1 MRLNRLTKLAAAG
14 AAAVLALGACT
25 PEERAA
31 EELPGASPSPG
42 GEISVA
48 EAGVLS
54 SFNPQSAA
62 ANTDINRKLA
72 YATHSGFNYVD
83 NNLEVIPLEEFG
95 TYEQVSED
103 PLTVKYTVNEGVAW
117 SDGAPVGADDM
128 MLAWAAGS
136 GWFDDELFANSDGL
150 PTSGNRYFDYAGST
164 EALRLT
170 ELPEIGD
177 DNRSITMTYSEPYAD
192 WETAFGSL
200 SDTGGIGMPAH
211 VVAQG
216 AGLADEKALTKL
228 ILDTPEGNPLDPAP
242 VNPELRAVAD
252 YWNTAFS
259 AQTLPE
265 DPALY
270 LSNGPFIV
278 SDINPGQSVTLVRNE
293 DYTWGAEP
301 KLDEITVRFLQD
313 PAAQAA
319 ALKDGSVDIISP
331 QPDGST
337 LPDLEALEALGNV
350 NLHQGNQLAYDH
362 LDLTFD
368 GVFTTGTVREAFMK
382 TVPRQEIVES
392 TVQRLLPDVQPLNSQ
407 VFLMDQ
413 TGYGESVAGNGS
425 DDFAEVDLER
435 ARELLDGGTPSVR
448 ILYDRDNAYRAE
460 AFRLISESASE
471 AGFEI
476 IDGGLPAGEWAAGLG
491 SDTYD
496 AVIFGWSASGVGA
509 AGVPQVFR
517 TGAASN
523 YNGFSSF
530 EADDLMTELVAE
542 TDNRRREELQADID
556 RLIWEARYGLPLY
569 QLPGLQA
576 SADTI
581 EGVEH
586 MPNSTGVWWNVW
598 EWNVLR

>member
-1 MRLNRLTKLAAAG
+1 MRLNRLTKLAAAC

-25 PEERAA
+25 AEERTA

-48 EAGVLS
+48 EAGVVN

-62 ANTDINRKLA
+62 GNTDINRKLA

-83 NNLEVIPLEEFG
+83 NNLEVIPLEDFG
-95 TYEQVSED
+95 SYERVSED
-103 PLTVKYTVNEGVAW
+103 PLTVKYTVNDGVAW

-136 GWFDDELFANSDGL
+136 GWFDDELPGPDGE
-150 PTSGNRYFDYAGST
+150 PTSGTRYFDYAGST
-164 EALRLT
+164 EALGLT
-170 ELPEIGD
+170 GLPEIGD
-177 DNRSITMTYSEPYAD
+177 DNRSITLTYSEPYAD

-200 SDTGGIGMPAH
+200 SDSSGIGVPAH

-216 AGLADEKALTKL
+216 AGLADEKALTEL
-228 ILDTPEGNPLDPAP
+228 IRETPGGDPLNPAP

-252 YWNTAFS
+252 YWNTAFA

-270 LSNGPFIV
+270 LSNGPYIL
-278 SDINPGQSVTLVRNE
+278 SGIIPGESLTLVRNE
-293 DYTWGAEP
+293 DYTWGVKP
-301 KLDEITVRFLQD
+301 GLDKITVRFLSN
-313 PAAQAA
+313 PAAQTA
-319 ALKDGSVDIISP
+319 ALEDGSVDIISP
-331 QPDGST
+331 QPDGGT
-337 LPDLEALEALGNV
+337 LPELEALESLGNI

-368 GVFTTGTVREAFMK
+368 GVFAAGAVREAFLA
-382 TVPRQEIVES
+382 TVPRQAIVEA
-392 TVQRLLPDVQPLNSQ
+392 TIQRLQPGAEPLNSQ

-413 TGYGESVAGNGS
+413 SGYGESVAENGS
-425 DDFAEVDLER
+425 DEFAEVDLER
-435 ARELLDGGTPSVR
+435 AQELLDGETPTVR
-448 ILYDRDNAYRAE
+448 VLYDRDNAYRTE
-460 AFRLISESASE
+460 AFRLISESASA
-471 AGFEI
+471 AGFDVV
-476 IDGGLPAGEWAAGLG
+476 DGGLPSGEWAARLG
-491 SDTYD
+491 TDTYD
-496 AVIFGWSASGVGA
+496 AVIFGWTASGVGV

-523 YNGFSSF
+523 YNGFSSS
-530 EADDLMTELVAE
+530 EANDLMAELVVEQDA
-542 TDNRRREELQADID
+542 RRREELLAGID

-581 EGVEH
+581 EGVEY

-598 EWNVLR
+598 EWRVLR

>member
-1 MRLNRLTKLAAAG
+1 MRLNRLTKLAAAC

-48 EAGVLS
+48 EAGVLD

-72 YATHSGFNYVD
+72 YATHSGFNYVN
-83 NNLEVIPLEEFG
+83 NNLEVIPLEDFG
-95 TYEQVSED
+95 SYERISED

-150 PTSGNRYFDYAGST
+150 PASGNRYFDYAGST
-164 EALRLT
+164 AALGLT

-200 SDTGGIGMPAH
+200 SDTSGIGVPAH

-228 ILDTPEGNPLDPAP
+228 ILETPEGDPLDPAP
-242 VNPELRAVAD
+242 VNAELRAVAD
-252 YWNTAFS
+252 YWNTAFG

-313 PAAQAA
+313 PAAQTA
-319 ALKDGSVDIISP
+319 ALKDGSVDIVSP
-331 QPDGST
+331 QSDGST
-337 LPDLEALEALGNV
+337 LPDLEALEAMGNI

-368 GVFTTGTVREAFMK
+368 GVFATATVREAFMK
-382 TVPRQEIVES
+382 TVPRQTIVEA
-392 TVQRLLPDVQPLNSQ
+392 TVQRLQPEAQPLDSQ

-413 TGYGESVAGNGS
+413 SGYAESVTENGS
-425 DDFAEVDLER
+425 GDFAELDLEQ
-435 ARELLDGGTPSVR
+435 ARELLDGDTPAVR

-460 AFRLISESASE
+460 AFRLITESASE

-476 IDGGLPAGEWAAGLG
+476 IDGGLPAGEWAARLG
-491 SDTYD
+491 TDTYD
-496 AVIFGWSASGVGA
+496 AVLFGWNASGVGS

-523 YNGFSSF
+523 FNGFSSS
-530 EADDLMTELVAE
+530 EADDLITELVAE
-542 TDNRRREELQADID
+542 TDARRREELQADID

-581 EGVEH
+581 EGVEY

-598 EWNVLR
+598 EWKVLR